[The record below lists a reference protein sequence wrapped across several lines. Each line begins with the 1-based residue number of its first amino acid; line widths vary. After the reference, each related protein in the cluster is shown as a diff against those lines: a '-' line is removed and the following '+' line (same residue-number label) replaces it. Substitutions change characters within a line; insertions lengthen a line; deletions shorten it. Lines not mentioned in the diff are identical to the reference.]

1 MPLRS
6 TDSLT
11 ARSTS
16 ARFSVSLIGS
26 AKVAAPPLVR
36 QTSNTRVIFSGVTN
50 GRAASCTA
58 TKSDLEL
65 KWSRP
70 ARTESLRSAPPATTC
85 FTFVGWPMIF
95 RNSPKLSARPTK
107 IISSTQS
114 VRSNAAIVC
123 AITGFPLTSANNLSK
138 PIRSLLPAA
147 TIIALSM
154 ELGELLL
161 HFRAQCL
168 AVCATGHFRLQS
180 FHDRAH
186 LRFRTGADFGNR
198 LPHNFRNFVGA
209 HSLRQIRLQ
218 DRQLLF
224 FSGRQLGPP
233 AFLKT
238 FDRILTLLHLFTNH
252 LGRFGIGQL

>member
-26 AKVAAPPLVR
+26 ANVAAPPLVR
-36 QTSNTRVIFSGVTN
+36 HTSNTRVIFSGVTN

-70 ARTESLRSAPPATTC
+70 ARTESLRSAPPATIC
-85 FTFVGWPMIF
+85 FTFVGSLTTF
-95 RNSPKLSARPTK
+95 RSSPKLSARPTK
-107 IISSTQS
+107 IISSMQS

-147 TIIALSM
+147 TMIALSM

-161 HFRAQCL
+161 HFGAERFAIGAARDLCL
-168 AVCATGHFRLQS
+168 HC

-186 LRFRTGADFGNR
+186 LRFGAGADFGNR

-224 FSGRQLGPP
+224 FFRRQLGAP

-252 LGRFGIGQL
+252 LGRFGIG

>member
-26 AKVAAPPLVR
+26 ANVAAPPVVR
-36 QTSNTRVIFSGVTN
+36 QTSNTRVIFSGVTS

-58 TKSDLEL
+58 TKSDFGF
-65 KWSRP
+65 KWSSP
-70 ARTESLRSAPPATTC
+70 ARTESLRSAPPATIC
-85 FTFVGWPMIF
+85 FNFVDSPAIF

-107 IISSTQS
+107 IISSTQL

-147 TIIALSM
+147 TMIALSM

-161 HFRAQCL
+161 HFRAERF
-168 AVCATGHFRLQS
+168 AVGATGHFRLQRL
-180 FHDRAH
+180 HHRAH
-186 LRFRTGADFGNR
+186 LRFRSGAELGNR
-198 LPHNFRNFVGA
+198 FPHNFRNLVGA
-209 HSLRQIRLQ
+209 HSLRQIR
-218 DRQLLF
+218 
-224 FSGRQLGPP
+224 
-233 AFLKT
+233 
-238 FDRILTLLHLFTNH
+238 
-252 LGRFGIGQL
+252 

>member
-26 AKVAAPPLVR
+26 ANVAAPPLVR
-36 QTSNTRVIFSGVTN
+36 HTSNTRVIFSGVTN

-58 TKSDLEL
+58 MKSDLEL
-65 KWSRP
+65 TWSRP
-70 ARTESLRSAPPATTC
+70 ARTESLRSAPPATIC
-85 FTFVGWPMIF
+85 FTFVGSLTTF

-107 IISSTQS
+107 IISSMQS

-147 TIIALSM
+147 TMIALSM

-161 HFRAQCL
+161 HFRAERL
-168 AVCATGHFRLQS
+168 AVGATGHFRLQR
-180 FHDRAH
+180 FHNRAH
-186 LRFRTGADFGNR
+186 LRFGASADFGNR

-209 HSLRQIRLQ
+209 HRSRQIRLQ

-224 FSGRQLGPP
+224 FFGRQLGPSALFE
-233 AFLKT
+233 AFN
-238 FDRILTLLHLFTNH
+238 RILTLLHLFANN
-252 LGRFGIGQL
+252 LGCIGVG